1 MLANLIETTNL
12 GALLMLGA
20 LVLASAIMVEV
31 TEKIKKILKKVLTNQ

>member
-20 LVLASAIMVEV
+20 LVLVSIIIAEA
-31 TEKIKKILKKVLTNQ
+31 TEKIKKILKKVLTK